1 MIPVIIASAQTS
13 VSQALSGIAT
23 SIIDAIPSIIV
34 FIIILIIGYIIANIV
49 SYSIRAFLGR
59 IFREEHVRASVDI
72 IAGTIKALII
82 LIALSIAL
90 SFLQLGAASGYVQ
103 QIANYLPKLA
113 GAIVLLTIGL
123 TLVNIL
129 VDYMQRQIGA
139 RSQDDL
145 ITAIFNVLRFGLYA
159 AIVTVAAAL
168 AIFSVIPY
176 VDPYVFYAV
185 ILGAVILYAAY
196 ALIDKVLVPFANS
209 NPDLAYVANY
219 GRLIL
224 YIIVLLIAIAIIVE
238 PFGNVTSIIYALSWG
253 LAIAFAIALIPLVI
267 ALVKKFLAEIK

>member
-1 MIPVIIASAQTS
+1 MLLVSAQTS
-13 VSQALSGIAT
+13 VPQALSSIAT
-23 SIIDAIPSIIV
+23 SIIDAIPSIILFV
-34 FIIILIIGYIIANIV
+34 IILLIGYIIGNIV
-49 SYSIRAFLGR
+49 AYSIKAFLGR

-90 SFLQLGAASGYVQ
+90 SFLQLGAASVYIQ
-103 QIANYLPKLA
+103 DIANYLPKLA

-139 RSQDDL
+139 KTSDDL
-145 ITAIFNVLRFGLYA
+145 LTAIFNVLRFGLYA
-159 AIVTVAAAL
+159 AIITVAAAL

-196 ALIDKVLVPFANS
+196 ALIDKVIVPFANS

-219 GRLIL
+219 GRLLL
-224 YIIVLLIAIAIIVE
+224 YIIVLLVAIAIIVE

-267 ALVKKFLAEIK
+267 TLVKRFLSEIK

>member
-1 MIPVIIASAQTS
+1 VTPVIIASAQTS

-159 AIVTVAAAL
+159 AIITVAAAL

>member
-1 MIPVIIASAQTS
+1 MLLVSAQTS
-13 VSQALSGIAT
+13 VPQALSSITT
-23 SIIDAIPSIIV
+23 SIIDAIPSIILFV
-34 FIIILIIGYIIANIV
+34 IILLIGYIIGNIV
-49 SYSIRAFLGR
+49 AYSIKAFLGR

-90 SFLQLGAASGYVQ
+90 SFLQLGAASVYIQ
-103 QIANYLPKLA
+103 DIANYLPKLA

-139 RSQDDL
+139 KTSDDL
-145 ITAIFNVLRFGLYA
+145 LTAIFNVLRFGLYA
-159 AIVTVAAAL
+159 AIITVAAAL

-196 ALIDKVLVPFANS
+196 ALIDKVIVPFANS

-219 GRLIL
+219 GRLLL
-224 YIIVLLIAIAIIVE
+224 YIIVLLVAIAIIVE

-267 ALVKKFLAEIK
+267 TLVKRFLSEIK

>member
-1 MIPVIIASAQTS
+1 MILVIIASAQTS

-159 AIVTVAAAL
+159 AIITVAAAL

>member
-1 MIPVIIASAQTS
+1 MLLVSAQTS
-13 VSQALSGIAT
+13 VPQALSSIAT
-23 SIIDAIPSIIV
+23 SIIDAIPSIILFV
-34 FIIILIIGYIIANIV
+34 IILLIGYIIGNIV
-49 SYSIRAFLGR
+49 AYSIKAFLGR

-72 IAGTIKALII
+72 IAGTVKALII

-90 SFLQLGAASGYVQ
+90 SFLQLGAASVYIQ
-103 QIANYLPKLA
+103 DIANYLPKLA

-139 RSQDDL
+139 KTSDDL
-145 ITAIFNVLRFGLYA
+145 LAAIFNVLRFGLYA
-159 AIVTVAAAL
+159 AIITVAAAL

-196 ALIDKVLVPFANS
+196 ALIDKVIVPFANS

-219 GRLIL
+219 GRLLL
-224 YIIVLLIAIAIIVE
+224 YIIVLLVAIAIIVE

-267 ALVKKFLAEIK
+267 TLVKRFLSEIK

>member
-1 MIPVIIASAQTS
+1 MIIASAQTS

-72 IAGTIKALII
+72 IAGTIKTLII

-159 AIVTVAAAL
+159 AIITVAAAL

>member
-1 MIPVIIASAQTS
+1 VIPVIIASAQTS

>member
-1 MIPVIIASAQTS
+1 MMPVIIVSAQTS
-13 VSQALSGIAT
+13 ISQALSGIAT
-23 SIIDAIPSIIV
+23 SIIDAIPSIILFV
-34 FIIILIIGYIIANIV
+34 IILLIGYIIGNIV
-49 SYSIRAFLGR
+49 AYSIRAFLGR

-72 IAGTIKALII
+72 IAGTVKALII

-159 AIVTVAAAL
+159 AILTVAASL

-176 VDPYVFYAV
+176 VDPYVFYAI

-238 PFGNVTSIIYALSWG
+238 PFGNVTSIIYAISWG

-267 ALVKKFLAEIK
+267 SLVKKFLAEIK

>member
-1 MIPVIIASAQTS
+1 MLVVSAQTS
-13 VSQALSGIAT
+13 VSQALSSIAT
-23 SIIDAIPSIIV
+23 SIVDAIPSIILFV
-34 FIIILIIGYIIANIV
+34 IILLIGYIVGNIV
-49 SYSIRAFLGR
+49 AYSIKAFLGR
-59 IFREEHVRASVDI
+59 IFKEEHVRASVDI
-72 IAGTIKALII
+72 IAGTVKALII

-90 SFLQLGAASGYVQ
+90 SFIQIGAASTYVQ

-129 VDYMQRQIGA
+129 VDYMQRQVGTKTT
-139 RSQDDL
+139 DDL

-159 AIVTVAAAL
+159 AIITVAAAL

-185 ILGAVILYAAY
+185 ILGAVILYASY
-196 ALIDKVLVPFANS
+196 TLIDKILVPFASS
-209 NPDLAYVANY
+209 NQELAYIANY
-219 GRLIL
+219 GRLLL

-267 ALVKKFLAEIK
+267 TLVKRFLSEVK

>member
-1 MIPVIIASAQTS
+1 VIPVIIASAQTS

-159 AIVTVAAAL
+159 AIITVAAAL

>member
-1 MIPVIIASAQTS
+1 MLLVSAQTS
-13 VSQALSGIAT
+13 VSQALSSIAT
-23 SIIDAIPSIIV
+23 SIIDAIPSIILFV
-34 FIIILIIGYIIANIV
+34 IILLIGYIIGNIV
-49 SYSIRAFLGR
+49 AYSIKAFLGR

-72 IAGTIKALII
+72 IAGTVKALII

-90 SFLQLGAASGYVQ
+90 SFLQLGAASVYIQ
-103 QIANYLPKLA
+103 DIANYLPKLA

-129 VDYMQRQIGA
+129 VDYMQRQIG
-139 RSQDDL
+139 SKTSDDL
-145 ITAIFNVLRFGLYA
+145 LTAIFNVLRFGLYA
-159 AIVTVAAAL
+159 AIITVAAAL

-196 ALIDKVLVPFANS
+196 SLIDKVIVPFANS

-219 GRLIL
+219 GRLLL
-224 YIIVLLIAIAIIVE
+224 YIIVLLVAIAIIVE

-267 ALVKKFLAEIK
+267 TLVKRFLSEIK

>member
-1 MIPVIIASAQTS
+1 MLLVSAQTS
-13 VSQALSGIAT
+13 VPQALSSIAT
-23 SIIDAIPSIIV
+23 SIIDAIPSIILFV
-34 FIIILIIGYIIANIV
+34 IILLIGYIIGNIV
-49 SYSIRAFLGR
+49 AYSIKAFLGR

-90 SFLQLGAASGYVQ
+90 SFLQLGAASVYIQ
-103 QIANYLPKLA
+103 DIANYLPKLA

-139 RSQDDL
+139 KTSDDL
-145 ITAIFNVLRFGLYA
+145 LTAIFNVLRFGLYA
-159 AIVTVAAAL
+159 AISTVAAAL

-196 ALIDKVLVPFANS
+196 ALIDKVIVPFANS

-219 GRLIL
+219 GRLLL
-224 YIIVLLIAIAIIVE
+224 YIIVLLVAIAIIVE

-267 ALVKKFLAEIK
+267 TLVKRFLSEIK

>member
-1 MIPVIIASAQTS
+1 MLLVSAQTS
-13 VSQALSGIAT
+13 VSQALSSIAT
-23 SIIDAIPSIIV
+23 SIINAIPSIILFV
-34 FIIILIIGYIIANIV
+34 IILLIGYIVGNIV
-49 SYSIRAFLGR
+49 SYSIKAFLGR

-72 IAGTIKALII
+72 IAGTVKALII

-90 SFLQLGAASGYVQ
+90 SFLQLGAASVYIQG
-103 QIANYLPKLA
+103 IANYLPKLA

-139 RSQDDL
+139 KTSDDL
-145 ITAIFNVLRFGLYA
+145 LTAIFNVLRFGLYA
-159 AIVTVAAAL
+159 AIITVAAAL

-196 ALIDKVLVPFANS
+196 ALIDKIIVPFANS

-219 GRLIL
+219 GRLLL
-224 YIIVLLIAIAIIVE
+224 YIIVLLVAIAIIIE

-267 ALVKKFLAEIK
+267 TLVKRFLSEIK

>member
-159 AIVTVAAAL
+159 AIITVAAAL

>member
-1 MIPVIIASAQTS
+1 VIIASAQTS

-159 AIVTVAAAL
+159 AIITVAAAL

>member
-1 MIPVIIASAQTS
+1 MTPVIIASAQTS

-159 AIVTVAAAL
+159 AIITVAAAL

>member
-72 IAGTIKALII
+72 IAGTIKTLII

-159 AIVTVAAAL
+159 AIITVAAAL

>member
-1 MIPVIIASAQTS
+1 MIAVIIVSAQTS

-34 FIIILIIGYIIANIV
+34 FVIILLIGYIIANIV

-72 IAGTIKALII
+72 IAGTVKALII

-139 RSQDDL
+139 KSQDDL

-159 AIVTVAAAL
+159 AIITVAAAL

-224 YIIVLLIAIAIIVE
+224 YIIILLIAIAIIVE

-253 LAIAFAIALIPLVI
+253 LAIAFAIVLIPLVI

>member
-1 MIPVIIASAQTS
+1 MLVVTAQTS
-13 VSQALSGIAT
+13 ISQALSGIAT
-23 SIIDAIPSIIV
+23 SIIDAIPSIIL
-34 FIIILIIGYIIANIV
+34 FIIILLIGYIVGNIV
-49 SYSIRAFLGR
+49 AYSIKTFLGR

-72 IAGTIKALII
+72 IAGTVKALII

-90 SFLQLGAASGYVQ
+90 SFLQLGSASVYIQ
-103 QIANYLPKLA
+103 DIANYLPKLA

-129 VDYMQRQIGA
+129 VDYMQKQIG
-139 RSQDDL
+139 SGSSEPL
-145 ITAIFNVLRFGLYA
+145 MTAIFNVLRFGLYA
-159 AIVTVAAAL
+159 AIITVAAAL

-196 ALIDKVLVPFANS
+196 SLIDKILVPFAS
-209 NPDLAYVANY
+209 STPDLAYIANY

-238 PFGNVTSIIYALSWG
+238 PFGNVTTIIYALSWG

-267 ALVKKFLAEIK
+267 TLVKRFLSEVK